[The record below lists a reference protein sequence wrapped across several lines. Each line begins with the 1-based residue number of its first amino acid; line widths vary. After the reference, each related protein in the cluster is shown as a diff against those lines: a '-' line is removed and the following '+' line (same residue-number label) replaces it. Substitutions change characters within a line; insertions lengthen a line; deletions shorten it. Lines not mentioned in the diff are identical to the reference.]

1 MVAPEPLRI
10 SPSKCLGTRRVLG
23 ACAAVFAASLAI
35 APATATPAVAATTTY
50 AMTDLGSLGYG
61 VSYAFGINAS
71 AQIAGRSYLTQTAPV
86 SGCPPRH
93 TCVAHLAHAFSW
105 SAGTMTDLGSLG
117 GIYSE
122 GRAINSAG
130 DVAGYSNLSSSTYHA
145 FLVHNGHMS
154 DLGTLVPGGFS
165 EAYGLNNFDEVV
177 GYGSGASGQ
186 HAFLD
191 TGGKMSA
198 LPDLSSYG
206 GGYSSASGINNLHQ
220 AVGSSDNASGSSHAV
235 LWSNGTVTDLGTLGG
250 SQSAAYAINDAG
262 QVVGWAHTQSEAT
275 HAFLDTGGKMTDL
288 GAYNIDTVGEAINS
302 AGVLVG
308 QTYGVDRSGNP
319 FYHAFIYSG
328 GAFQDLNNLIPA
340 GSGWELTDATAINDK
355 GQIAANGYSATTG
368 KTHAFLLNP
377 M

>member
-1 MVAPEPLRI
+1 MYRYLIVLVVLA
-10 SPSKCLGTRRVLG
+10 LGLALAG
-23 ACAAVFAASLAI
+23 ARAGPAAASKS
-35 APATATPAVAATTTY
+35 APTPTPVPTAAYT
-50 AMTDLGSLGYG
+50 MTDLGSLGYG

-71 AQIAGRSYLTQTAPV
+71 AQITGRSYLTQTAPV

-122 GRAINSAG
+122 GRAINTAG

-275 HAFLDTGGKMTDL
+275 HAFLYTGGKMTDL

-308 QTYGVDRSGNP
+308 QTYGVDGSGNP
-319 FYHAFIYSG
+319 FYHAFIYTG

>member
-23 ACAAVFAASLAI
+23 ACAAGFAASLAI

-71 AQIAGRSYLTQTAPV
+71 AQITGRSYLTQTAPV

-105 SAGTMTDLGSLG
+105 SAGTMTDLASLG

-122 GRAINSAG
+122 GRASNS
-130 DVAGYSNLSSSTYHA
+130 
-145 FLVHNGHMS
+145 
-154 DLGTLVPGGFS
+154 
-165 EAYGLNNFDEVV
+165 
-177 GYGSGASGQ
+177 
-186 HAFLD
+186 
-191 TGGKMSA
+191 
-198 LPDLSSYG
+198 
-206 GGYSSASGINNLHQ
+206 
-220 AVGSSDNASGSSHAV
+220 
-235 LWSNGTVTDLGTLGG
+235 GTLGG
-250 SQSAAYAINDAG
+250 SLRAAYAINGAG
-262 QVVGWAHTQSEAT
+262 QVAGWAHTQSEAT
-275 HAFLDTGGKMTDL
+275 HAFLYTGGKMTDL

-308 QTYGVDRSGNP
+308 QTYGVDGSGNP
-319 FYHAFIYSG
+319 FYHAFVYSG

-340 GSGWELTDATAINDK
+340 GSGWELTDAAAINDK
-355 GQIAANGYSATTG
+355 GPIAANGYSATTG